1 LWLNADDED
10 SVSKYR
16 RMSKFRHCKSTLVEI
31 PSRIVFAEKCF
42 FSQLIPHVSVDVDSD
57 PGVSTRR
64 LAGARSE
71 QRLHLCDELRDAV
84 LGVAEQHHA
93 LLVVVEVVV
102 DAGEGTFTTMSAGR
116 RGRLRPA

>member
-42 FSQLIPHVSVDVDSD
+42 FSQLIPHVSVDVDSG
-57 PGVSTRR
+57 PGV
-64 LAGARSE
+64 
-71 QRLHLCDELRDAV
+71 Q
-84 LGVAEQHHA
+84 A
-93 LLVVVEVVV
+93 LLDRFDVAIKDIPVVI
-102 DAGEGTFTTMSAGR
+102 G
-116 RGRLRPA
+116 RGRVFKSPSIHDIAEFPQMNPTIEAQVGGRPLRAATSSL